1 MNYSVALPSRETID
15 QPKLATGN
23 ILGAL
28 RRGAWLI
35 ILLAVVGGG
44 GAYAFSSSLPRRYT
58 ASGTVVLA
66 AQHFAIPELQG
77 AVRGSSDA
85 DPMLLVRTEL
95 QALSAPQ
102 LLEQVIGELH
112 LDTMKEFNP
121 ALAAPGPL
129 DQVSGAI
136 HRWIAGPPPPAPPGA
151 IGQAVLA
158 QVSRDLVVFNDNRS
172 LVATISFTSGS
183 PTLCANFINT
193 LIRRYRDM
201 RSRERGE
208 ADQEANG
215 TLVTRIAALEGEITA
230 LEKQAG
236 ELRDKSQYIGLRA
249 GSVGQQKLE
258 ELATE
263 ATKASL
269 DRAEIQATWERAAA
283 LAKRG
288 ESDQMSGVL
297 TSDTMSRLRD
307 QEATAAR
314 KYAELIAH
322 YGPNYP
328 GVRQA
333 RGDLQAIQGLLAQE
347 VARIVDSLDAQ
358 FLVARQHEADAQQQL
373 AAARGVAVANT
384 SVQTRLDDLAQ
395 DIAAR
400 RQLVQSLQ
408 VGMQQTISMPAGDAL
423 EVRVLSAAEPPNRA
437 SSPKPTLA
445 GVFGVAAGG
454 AIGVLFSLVST
465 RSSLGGAAPAA
476 IARGLPVF
484 AVLPAFAGR
493 GRRRLL
499 AAISSRPTGEIAD
512 VLRTL
517 RLRIRASAK
526 AGAPRIVTLI
536 PTHSTQ
542 TGALIA
548 LAFARLAAAD
558 GERVLLIEGSLQT
571 PVLAPLLGLRL
582 PHGLAVVLEGKPHW
596 RDALAHDTQSSLDL
610 LLADRGAANAQALL
624 TSMRFQ
630 NVLTEARDD
639 YHLIVLS
646 APSTEVAAGALTLA
660 NCADATVLVFDD
672 NRHTSS
678 DAVGRFVE
686 DLVMTSTGPVAA
698 MLTRAA

>member
-1 MNYSVALPSRETID
+1 
-15 QPKLATGN
+15 
-23 ILGAL
+23 
-28 RRGAWLI
+28 
-35 ILLAVVGGG
+35 
-44 GAYAFSSSLPRRYT
+44 
-58 ASGTVVLA
+58 
-66 AQHFAIPELQG
+66 
-77 AVRGSSDA
+77 
-85 DPMLLVRTEL
+85 
-95 QALSAPQ
+95 
-102 LLEQVIGELH
+102 
-112 LDTMKEFNP
+112 
-121 ALAAPGPL
+121 
-129 DQVSGAI
+129 
-136 HRWIAGPPPPAPPGA
+136 
-151 IGQAVLA
+151 
-158 QVSRDLVVFNDNRS
+158 
-172 LVATISFTSGS
+172 
-183 PTLCANFINT
+183 
-193 LIRRYRDM
+193 
-201 RSRERGE
+201 
-208 ADQEANG
+208 
-215 TLVTRIAALEGEITA
+215 
-230 LEKQAG
+230 
-236 ELRDKSQYIGLRA
+236 
-249 GSVGQQKLE
+249 
-258 ELATE
+258 
-263 ATKASL
+263 
-269 DRAEIQATWERAAA
+269 
-283 LAKRG
+283 
-288 ESDQMSGVL
+288 
-297 TSDTMSRLRD
+297 
-307 QEATAAR
+307 
-314 KYAELIAH
+314 
-322 YGPNYP
+322 
-328 GVRQA
+328 
-333 RGDLQAIQGLLAQE
+333 
-347 VARIVDSLDAQ
+347 
-358 FLVARQHEADAQQQL
+358 
-373 AAARGVAVANT
+373 
-384 SVQTRLDDLAQ
+384 
-395 DIAAR
+395 
-400 RQLVQSLQ
+400 LVQSLQ

-499 AAISSRPTGEIAD
+499 AAIASRPTGEIAD

-582 PHGLAVVLEGKPHW
+582 PHGLAGVLEGKPHW